1 MAEININQIKYL
13 DYSGLQALWTK
24 ISDTFLRDSE
34 VVKALTDTASG
45 VIEKEEDLF
54 VQSKTLNSAKEELWE
69 KIEEIESAQGT
80 NIDNDT
86 IINVDGKLQ
95 TNLILQNDK
104 DNHILSL
111 ITDTENNGKGTVV
124 STWDYTD
131 FYNEAVKDGILDSV
145 SLVTI
150 PGEETESASGQV
162 AGTYLKFIFNTSSG
176 KNPIYVNVTELIDV
190 YTGSTYINVTK
201 SGETSSIEI
210 KTTELVNYLK
220 TDEALGI
227 DSIITRIEQIEDK
240 NSELEGLIN
249 ELKSAW
255 DELDIVG
262 LKEQIETNTSNI
274 TSIQEYLKTVP
285 NTPITDQEINEL
297 E

>member
-13 DYSGLQALWTK
+13 DYNGLQALWTK

-34 VVKALTDTASG
+34 VVSALTDTASG
-45 VIEKEEDLF
+45 IITDEGDLF
-54 VQSKTLNSAKEELWE
+54 VQSKTLNSAKDELWE

-86 IINVDGKLQ
+86 IINVEGKLQ

-111 ITDTENNGKGTVV
+111 ITDTEKNGKGTVV

-150 PGEETESASGQV
+150 PNKDENVTGDRP

-190 YTGSTYINVTK
+190 YAGSTYINVTK

-210 KTTELVNYLK
+210 KTTELVEYLK

-227 DSIITRIEQIEDK
+227 TSIISRIEGVEGK
-240 NSELEGLIN
+240 YAELEGLIN
-249 ELKSAW
+249 ELKTAW
-255 DELDIVG
+255 EGLDISG
-262 LKEQIETNTSNI
+262 LQEQIETNTSNI
-274 TSIQEYLKTVP
+274 TNIQEYLKTVP

>member
-1 MAEININQIKYL
+1 MAEINVNQIKYL

-210 KTTELVNYLK
+210 NTTELVNYLK

-249 ELKSAW
+249 ELKAAW

>member
-13 DYSGLQALWTK
+13 DYNGLQALWTK

-34 VVKALTDTASG
+34 VVSALTDTASG
-45 VIEKEEDLF
+45 IITDEGDLF

-86 IINVDGKLQ
+86 IINVEGKLQ

-104 DNHILSL
+104 DNHVLSL
-111 ITDTENNGKGTVV
+111 ITDAENNGKGTVV

-150 PGEETESASGQV
+150 PGEENVTGDRP

-210 KTTELVNYLK
+210 KTTELVDYLR
-220 TDEALGI
+220 TEGALGI
-227 DSIITRIEQIEDK
+227 DSIISRIEAVEDK
-240 NSELEGLIN
+240 NSKLEGLIN
-249 ELKSAW
+249 ELKTAW
-255 DELDIVG
+255 DELDVVG

-274 TSIQEYLKTVP
+274 TNIQEYLKTVP